1 MSHPF
6 EKMFEKALAKSK
18 GDENH
23 VLGEAEKLL
32 EKGYA
37 PKEIYDV
44 LVKLKQSL
52 LIEAE
57 EKIVAEAVEEFMQ
70 YVDLD
75 DGVKEE

>member
-37 PKEIYDV
+37 PREIYNV
-44 LVKLKQSL
+44 LTKLKQSL
-52 LIEAE
+52 IIEAE

-75 DGVKEE
+75 DEVNEE

>member
-52 LIEAE
+52 IIDAE
-57 EKIVAEAVEEFMQ
+57 EKIVGEAVEEFTQ
-70 YVDLD
+70 YVDVD
-75 DGVKEE
+75 NKD

>member
-6 EKMFEKALAKSK
+6 EKIFEKALAKSK

-23 VLGEAEKLL
+23 VLGEAEKILG
-32 EKGYA
+32 KGYA

-52 LIEAE
+52 IIEAE
-57 EKIVAEAVEEFMQ
+57 EKIVGEAVEEFTQ
-70 YVDLD
+70 YIDVDD
-75 DGVKEE
+75 EVTD

>member
-6 EKMFEKALAKSK
+6 EKIFEKALAKSK

-32 EKGYA
+32 EKGYS
-37 PKEIYDV
+37 PREIYDV
-44 LVKLKQSL
+44 LIKLKQSL
-52 LIEAE
+52 IIEAE
-57 EKIVAEAVEEFMQ
+57 EKIVGEAVEEFMQ

-75 DGVKEE
+75 EI

>member
-37 PKEIYDV
+37 PREIYEV
-44 LVKLKQSL
+44 LTKLKQSL
-52 LIEAE
+52 IIEAE
-57 EKIVAEAVEEFMQ
+57 EKIVAEAIEEFAQ

-75 DGVKEE
+75 DPLKE

>member
-37 PKEIYDV
+37 PREVYDV
-44 LVKLKQSL
+44 LVKMKQSL

-57 EKIVAEAVEEFMQ
+57 EKIVGEAVEEFAQ
-70 YVDLD
+70 YIDED
-75 DGVKEE
+75 S